1 MEKVRIEDLK
11 EGMVLGKTIYTP
23 NGMVLVREKSLITG
37 TILNKLKELGLPAAY
52 ILTSS
57 DGQAPE
63 DLVSEATRMDLIR
76 QLSKLDAQVRAG
88 QNLNLLSSKQSLY
101 TLIDEIVSN
110 PKSLLGMSD
119 IRLHGDYIYGHS
131 VNVCSIA
138 VKIGLVLGYNQ
149 LKLADLG
156 IGALFHDIGM
166 TKIPLQILEKT
177 GNLTSDEMKKI
188 QTHPEVGFAMLKEN
202 QAISMVSAHIAYQH
216 HERYDGSGYPRGI
229 AGEAIHEFARIT
241 AVADVY
247 DSMTTEKIYRPAKS
261 SAETLAYLQSNS
273 GILFDPNIVAILKQ
287 IVS

>member
-1 MEKVRIEDLK
+1 MQKVRIEDLQV
-11 EGMVLGKTIYTP
+11 GMVVGKSIYAP
-23 NGMVLVREKSLITG
+23 SGMVLVRERAVITAP
-37 TILNKLKELGLPAAY
+37 ILSKLKELGLPAAY
-52 ILTSS
+52 VITTT
-57 DGQAPE
+57 DGKAPE
-63 DLVSEATRMDLIR
+63 DLVSETTRMDLVR
-76 QLSKLDAQVRAG
+76 SLSKLDSQVRSG
-88 QNLNLLSSKQSLY
+88 QNLNILSSKQPLF

-110 PKSLLGMSD
+110 QKNMLGMAD

-131 VNVCSIA
+131 VNVCTIA
-138 VKIGLVLGYNQ
+138 VKIGLSLGYNQ
-149 LKLADLG
+149 LKLAELG

-166 TKIPLQILEKT
+166 TKIPLQILDKT
-177 GNLTSDEMKKI
+177 SNLTNDEIKLI
-188 QTHPEVGFAMLKEN
+188 QTHPEVGFGMLKEN

-261 SAETLAYLQSNS
+261 TIETLQYIQSNS
-273 GILFDPNIVAILKQ
+273 GIHFDPNIVDILKK